1 MCTQF
6 DFELEIATVSTDIV
20 EKIFMQ
26 NISMGK
32 GMGLMSMVCPVRD
45 ALGRTPKRRSEQ
57 ADEGSRKR
65 CNQEI

>member
-45 ALGRTPKRRSEQ
+45 AT
-57 ADEGSRKR
+57 
-65 CNQEI
+65 CNKEI